1 MIELSELWAALLP
14 VWLPLA
20 ALPFVYL
27 LRRQALI
34 AALLASAVLAVIA
47 WWLVNN
53 PVTNID
59 LFGRELL
66 LSRIAQVLLVALAI
80 WLIFAF
86 IFAWRISQGWTLFP
100 VLLLVYSLIT
110 GALLFEELVVRV
122 LLLKVAWLVMILLVQ
137 GGTKGTTRAATRL
150 LILAVLAVPPFL
162 LAATLISQRV
172 YQPESAETL
181 TSIIVLALGMGF
193 ALMLAIIPFHA
204 WLPQVVED
212 GPPLVAAWLVAG
224 MGGSY
229 LIILFDLLG
238 RYQWLAEN
246 EQVQRILFTG
256 GLLLAIGG
264 ALLIVTEQHLGRLW
278 SYAVLVDLGYI
289 LLGFSFGSQ
298 PGMLAALLLII
309 SRLIS
314 LLLAGAALATIRHHA
329 TTLYFD
335 QLTGIGPKI
344 PLSMFAFAIGGL
356 AMLGA
361 PLTIGFPGHWAVL
374 RLMVEAHSGWTIA
387 LVGTSLLGC
396 VGFLRAFAVMMN
408 RVDQNKLKKVEPEPR
423 LATFMLV
430 TLAALSIFLGLAPQ
444 TMNPI
449 LSYLLRS
456 LNFF

>member
-1 MIELSELWAALLP
+1 MIELSELWQALLP
-14 VWLPLA
+14 IWLPLA

-27 LRRQALI
+27 FRRQALI
-34 AALLASAVLAVIA
+34 AALLGSSVLAVVA
-47 WWLVNN
+47 WSLMNN

-59 LFGRELL
+59 LFGRELH
-66 LSRIAQVLLVALAI
+66 LSHIAQVLLVALAI
-80 WLIFAF
+80 WLIMAF

-110 GALLFEELVVRV
+110 GALLFEELVARV

-162 LAATLISQRV
+162 LAATLITQRV

-289 LLGFSFGSQ
+289 LLGFSFGSRL
-298 PGMLAALLLII
+298 GMLAALLLII

-335 QLTGIGPKI
+335 KLAGIGPKM
-344 PLSMFAFAIGGL
+344 PLSMFAFGIGGL

-361 PLTIGFPGHWAVL
+361 PLTVGFPGHWAVL
-374 RLMVEAHSGWTIA
+374 RLMIQTHSGWTIA
-387 LVGTSLLGC
+387 LVSTSLLGC

-408 RVDQNKLKKVEPEPR
+408 RVDESKLTNVEPEPR

-430 TLAALSIFLGLAPQ
+430 GLAGVSIFLGLAPQ

>member
-1 MIELSELWAALLP
+1 VIELSELWAALLP

-59 LFGRELL
+59 LFGRELF
-66 LSRIAQVLLVALAI
+66 LSRIAQLLLVALAI
-80 WLIFAF
+80 WLILAF

-110 GALLFEELVVRV
+110 GALLFKELVVRV

-162 LAATLISQRV
+162 LAATLITQRV

-289 LLGFSFGSQ
+289 LLGFSFGSR

-335 QLTGIGPKI
+335 QLAGIGPKL

-361 PLTIGFPGHWAVL
+361 PLTVGFPGHWAVL
-374 RLMVEAHSGWTIA
+374 RLMVQAHSGWTIA
-387 LVGTSLLGC
+387 LVGTSLLGS

-408 RVDQNKLKKVEPEPR
+408 RVDQSKLMNVEPEPR